1 MPARG
6 TAGFVRGD
14 QVEDLVRWLPG
25 SVSDVVERALAE
37 ALRREGGRA
46 GAAGGGLV
54 VRWQLRDRELLV
66 DIRVGDG
73 LAGVVEPTDQE
84 LTDQESAEQ
93 EQEQEQEQRQEQAR
107 RVRVCSGAP
116 AWSGPQRSE

>member
-84 LTDQESAEQ
+84 SAEQ